1 MHKSIAVAGLVLL
14 FAAAVPVVAHHAFT
28 AEFDADQPIQLR
40 GIIAKV
46 ELINP
51 HSWFHIDVT
60 GEDDT
65 VTRWMIEGGTPNTLF
80 RRGVNRN
87 TLTVGTEILVDGY
100 RAIDGS
106 NKANGRDMTLTNG
119 DKIFLGG
126 ASVAEQPR

>member
-1 MHKSIAVAGLVLL
+1 MQKSIVVAGVILL
-14 FAAAVPVVAHHAFT
+14 FAFAVPVMAHHAFT
-28 AEFDADQPIQLR
+28 AEFDAAQPIQLR

-60 GEDDT
+60 GEDGT

-87 TLTVGTEILVDGY
+87 TLPVGTEVLVDGY

-119 DKIFLGG
+119 EKIFLGG
-126 ASVAEQPR
+126 ASAAEQPQ

>member
-1 MHKSIAVAGLVLL
+1 MRKSIAVAGMVLL
-14 FAAAVPVVAHHAFT
+14 FAAAVPVWAHHAFT

-40 GIIAKV
+40 GIIARV

-60 GEDDT
+60 GEDGT

-87 TLTVGTEILVDGY
+87 TLPVGTEVLVDGY

-119 DKIFLGG
+119 DKIFLAG
-126 ASVAEQPR
+126 ASATEQPR